1 MPHPDHK
8 RDACIV
14 LVTCSQ
20 AKEAEA
26 IAEAIV
32 TERLAACVNV
42 VGAQSPVQSFYIW
55 EEKLQKDS
63 EILLIIKT
71 VNAQLNALE
80 ARILALHSYTTPE
93 FIVLPIRGGSADYL
107 SWLANSVG

>member
-8 RDACIV
+8 SDACIV

-26 IAEAIV
+26 IAEAVV

-42 VGAQSPVQSFYIW
+42 IGAQSPVQSFYIW
-55 EEKLQKDS
+55 EGKLQKDNES
-63 EILLIIKT
+63 LLIIKT

-80 ARILALHSYTTPE
+80 ARVRALHSYTTPE
-93 FIVLPIRGGSADYL
+93 FIALPVQSGSADYL
-107 SWLANSVG
+107 SWLAQSVG